1 MKAPVGLLSD
11 RTVLRS
17 KMEGL
22 CPDKF
27 QFVRISGYL
36 WQNCEP
42 GMPGPYR
49 VTMRKPDMALKLA
62 GRLYAAP
69 TNRRKVYDKE
79 RVEGGVLGAP
89 RRGQDF
95 SLRMNR
101 KRDAPVSRG
110 SRFSR
115 A

>member
-1 MKAPVGLLSD
+1 MN
-11 RTVLRS
+11 
-17 KMEGL
+17 
-22 CPDKF
+22 F

-36 WQNCEP
+36 WQNCGP
-42 GMPGPYR
+42 GMLGPYR
-49 VTMRKPDMALKLA
+49 VTMRKPDMALRLA

-79 RVEGGVLGAP
+79 CVEGGGLDAP

-101 KRDAPVSRG
+101 ERDAAVSRS

>member
-1 MKAPVGLLSD
+1 MVIYRLGLPYYKEFD
-11 RTVLRS
+11 N
-17 KMEGL
+17 
-22 CPDKF
+22 F

-36 WQNCEP
+36 WQNCGP
-42 GMPGPYR
+42 GMPGHYM
-49 VTMRKPDMALKLA
+49 VTMRKPDMALRLA

-79 RVEGGVLGAP
+79 CVEGGVLDAP

-101 KRDAPVSRG
+101 ERDAAVSRG